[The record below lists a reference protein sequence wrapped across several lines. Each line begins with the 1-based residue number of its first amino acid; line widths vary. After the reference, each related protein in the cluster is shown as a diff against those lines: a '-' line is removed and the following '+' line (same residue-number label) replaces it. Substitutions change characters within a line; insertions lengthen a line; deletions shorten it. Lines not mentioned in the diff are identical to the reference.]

1 MSTTKRM
8 FQLEGPSQMSGE
20 TAKFPKSL
28 LKLQLHAGMVG
39 EDGGEEINKSK

>member
-1 MSTTKRM
+1 
-8 FQLEGPSQMSGE
+8 MSGE

-39 EDGGEEINKSK
+39 EDGGKEINKSK

>member
-1 MSTTKRM
+1 
-8 FQLEGPSQMSGE
+8 MSGE

-39 EDGGEEINKSK
+39 EDGEGGEEV

>member
-1 MSTTKRM
+1 
-8 FQLEGPSQMSGE
+8 MSGE

-39 EDGGEEINKSK
+39 EDGGEDIWQIQIKPI